1 MIIAVTATFGPDFDR
16 ILCFKIE
23 NGKIREREEVRCF
36 AGADKFADQLTGLEV
51 DLLLAGR
58 IPRELETHLERTG
71 VPLIRDLDGAPD
83 GLVAAYLNGTL
94 PF

>member
-1 MIIAVTATFGPDFDR
+1 MIIAVTTSTGPEFDR

-23 NGKIREREEVRCF
+23 GSRIREREEVRCF
-36 AGADKFADQLTGLEV
+36 AGAGRFAAQLTGLEV

-58 IPRELETHLERTG
+58 VHRELESELEQAG
-71 VPLIRDLDGAPD
+71 VPLIRDLDGPPD
-83 GLVAAYLNGTL
+83 ALVAAYLNGTL